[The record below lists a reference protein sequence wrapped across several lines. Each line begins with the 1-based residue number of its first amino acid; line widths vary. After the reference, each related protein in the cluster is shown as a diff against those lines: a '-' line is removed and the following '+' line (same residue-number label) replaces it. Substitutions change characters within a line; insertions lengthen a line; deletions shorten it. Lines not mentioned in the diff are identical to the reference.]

1 MFKWV
6 SDFICRIVLRQEI
19 FFEWFCLICLVIGDF
34 TLMSKKH
41 VKRDEIED
49 KVMWMPRSS
58 TLYFFFVFVLTE
70 ISNLSSLCCFPS
82 GCLDHWSQ
90 PWNWYGNLLLIN
102 KIWLLAITEFVY
114 LFIAVCLM
122 EINYSGYSNDGFCNY

>member
-49 KVMWMPRSS
+49 KVM
-58 TLYFFFVFVLTE
+58 
-70 ISNLSSLCCFPS
+70 
-82 GCLDHWSQ
+82 
-90 PWNWYGNLLLIN
+90 
-102 KIWLLAITEFVY
+102 
-114 LFIAVCLM
+114 
-122 EINYSGYSNDGFCNY
+122 